1 MTVEKVRVGA
11 HQPIE
16 RSILRE
22 RRTESEKVGDARPMA
37 RPINVAF
44 FSMGMDASFSEFHPA
59 RLAPDSLTARDW
71 TTARPAAIAN

>member
-1 MTVEKVRVGA
+1 
-11 HQPIE
+11 
-16 RSILRE
+16 
-22 RRTESEKVGDARPMA
+22 MA